1 MTLNKLFEITEN
13 TKHESWKF
21 NIELDKS
28 FLDFFGFT
36 KSLSH
41 QEIYYSNFK
50 NNKIVR
56 LVYDGLNKE
65 IFIKLSNEKEELE
78 NEVLTLNQLR
88 NNLNKKRDE
97 GHKPNF
103 LNGSNCITSDTNC
116 EVISLINSDNFGF
129 YIKIK

>member
-1 MTLNKLFEITEN
+1 M
-13 TKHESWKF
+13 
-21 NIELDKS
+21 
-28 FLDFFGFT
+28 GFA

-65 IFIKLSNEKEELE
+65 IYIKLSNEKEKLE

-88 NNLNKKRDE
+88 NILNKKRDE
-97 GHKPNF
+97 GYKPNF
-103 LNGSNCITSDTNC
+103 LNGSSFITSDTNC
-116 EVISLINSDNFGF
+116 EVISLINSNNFGF
-129 YIKIK
+129 YIEIK

>member
-41 QEIYYSNFK
+41 QELYYSNFK

-56 LVYDGLNKE
+56 LVYDGLYKE
-65 IFIKLSNEKEELE
+65 IFIKLSNEKEELD

-88 NNLNKKRDE
+88 NVLNKKNNE
-97 GHKPNF
+97 GY
-103 LNGSNCITSDTNC
+103 ITLDTNC
-116 EVISLINSDNFGF
+116 EVISLTNSDNFGF